1 MTTISATRSTPLAG
15 GVPTAHVIRGDLI
28 SLGLLLAM
36 AFCVSGA
43 INAVGW
49 AEGTEHLVFQ
59 SLLAVLL
66 AFALARS
73 RLRAAWAV
81 SVGVIALLAVVLV
94 TVGGLWP
101 PLAYV
106 REDLARLGFWW
117 SELLRGGPEAAG
129 WPLPEAGGYVSRQ
142 VTAVIWRTWV
152 WGWRVYAG
160 ATSSDRQ
167 VWLLVISTG
176 LSLTAF
182 TAAWQVFRHWRVSL
196 ALLLLG
202 TALGANSFMSG
213 QEPTWALAFIG
224 FGLILLARGNALGLE
239 RRWVARGTDYSDELL
254 PYATVIGLGLAAVA
268 IILSPL
274 LPVLTSRSTY
284 ETFWRVFREPW
295 SRVEETTGKWFQG
308 LDSPQRRGLIPSG
321 EGGPIDPSAEHRV
334 GAGAP
339 QGDRVVLRIRTGDPA
354 PEPWAGGI
362 GRLNE
367 DVLPQ
372 RHWRAATFDSY
383 TGSGWANGARDV
395 EDVAAGADL
404 AVNHPETR
412 REFSQQVFRR
422 ADTLVLYAAGQPFR
436 VDQDVSVT
444 YRADGDIVSL
454 AGRQDEYTVVSLVPN
469 VSVSGLE
476 AAGEDYPA
484 EVAEQYLTLSG
495 LPERVRRTAV
505 DVAAAAETPYAK
517 ARAIEEYLRRFE
529 YDLAVPAA
537 PEGRDVV
544 DYFLFDLQRGFC
556 DHFSTAMAVM
566 LRVNGI
572 PARVAVG
579 YARGTYDDREGLW
592 VVTEA
597 DSHAWVEVYFPG
609 YGWVEFEPT
618 PSQAVYAY
626 PLGDTW
632 DRGSAPLPDL
642 PPADTGWRPSISIAT
657 ARLLLAGAL
666 LTAVLVRVAA
676 AAIRRRRFDVDDHIA
691 AAYGSLVRSGQWVG
705 ISPRANETVRE
716 YWQRLRQALSEEAIF
731 VSTPWGREW
740 VWQFERVATPARY
753 VLTAYERS
761 QFGPNELGL
770 PVARRAVQEAD
781 RLRREFA
788 LLWIARRI
796 GE

>member
-1 MTTISATRSTPLAG
+1 MLPGEALAT
-15 GVPTAHVIRGDLI
+15 GVPAAPAVRGDLI

-43 INAVGW
+43 INDVGW
-49 AEGTEHLVFQ
+49 AEGTEYLVFQ

-66 AFALARS
+66 AFVLARS
-73 RLRAAWAV
+73 RMRPVWAA
-81 SVGVIALLAVVLV
+81 SVGVLAMLAVVLV

-106 REDLARLGFWW
+106 REDVAGLGFWW
-117 SELLRGGPEAAG
+117 SELLRGGLEAAG
-129 WPLPEAGGYVSRQ
+129 WPFPEAGGYVSRQ
-142 VTAVIWRTWV
+142 VTAIVWRTWV
-152 WGWRVYAG
+152 WGWRVYLG
-160 ATSSDRQ
+160 AANSDRQ
-167 VWLLVISTG
+167 VWLLVISTV
-176 LSLTAF
+176 LSLTTF

-202 TALGANSFMSG
+202 AALGANSFMAG
-213 QEPTWALAFIG
+213 QGPTWALAFIG

-254 PYATVIGLGLAAVA
+254 PYATVIGLGLAAMA

-284 ETFWRVFREPW
+284 ETFWRLFREPW

-308 LDSPQRRGLIPSG
+308 LDSPQRRGLIGSG

-339 QGDRVVLRIRTGDPA
+339 LGNRVVLRVRIGDPA

-372 RHWRAATFDSY
+372 RHWRAATFDTY
-383 TGSGWANGARDV
+383 TGSGWVNGARDV
-395 EDVAAGADL
+395 DEVPPDGAL
-404 AVNHPETR
+404 AVDHPETR
-412 REFSQQVFRR
+412 REFAQQVDRR
-422 ADTLVLYAAGQPFR
+422 ADTLVVYAVGQPWR
-436 VDQDVSVT
+436 VDQGLTVT
-444 YRADGDIVSL
+444 YREGGDVVSL
-454 AGRQDEYTVVSLVPN
+454 AGRQDEYTVVSLVPD

-476 AAGEDYPA
+476 EAGEDYPA
-484 EVAEQYLTLSG
+484 EIAERYLSLGG
-495 LPERVRRTAV
+495 LPERVRRTAL

-517 ARAIEEYLRRFE
+517 ARAVEEYLRRFE

-537 PEGRDVV
+537 PDGRDVV

-566 LRVNGI
+566 LRVNCV

-579 YARGTYDDREGLW
+579 YARGTYDDREGRW

-618 PSQAVYAY
+618 AARAIIVYPEVAS
-626 PLGDTW
+626 P
-632 DRGSAPLPDL
+632 
-642 PPADTGWRPSISIAT
+642 DTGGQLFFELEEQPGVQVNPGS
-657 ARLLLAGAL
+657 LLLAAVVAL
-666 LTAVLVRVAA
+666 LLLALPFVLLRQFSLSRASPEVQVE
-676 AAIRRRRFDVDDHIA
+676 AIYRRLRRALAGAGLDAGTHVTPDEYLLL
-691 AAYGSLVRSGQWVG
+691 YGESLR
-705 ISPRANETVRE
+705 RYRFLEKA
-716 YWQRLRQALSEEAIF
+716 LRQATALYRETIF
-731 VSTPWGREW
+731 SPHAPEKSRIRDASALWQQSLREW
-740 VWQFERVATPARY
+740 
-753 VLTAYERS
+753 
-761 QFGPNELGL
+761 
-770 PVARRAVQEAD
+770 
-781 RLRREFA
+781 A
-788 LLWIARRI
+788 LLWLRGRWAKIRD
-796 GE
+796 GWTGNE